1 MDSAGREAA
10 GQLGSY
16 SYGAKNER
24 SIADVLRDIA
34 TNIQEIVRS
43 EIRLARLELTEE
55 GQKFITGARVL
66 AIGAVVALY
75 GVGFVLLAALF
86 ALELVLPTWA
96 SAIILGAVLLIAA
109 WIAVSAGL
117 RRLKTVKPPVKTM
130 QTVKEDALW
139 MKEQPKS

>member
-1 MDSAGREAA
+1 MDSTGREAA
-10 GQLGSY
+10 GKLGSY
-16 SYGAKNER
+16 AYGAKNER

-43 EIRLARLELTEE
+43 EIRLARVELTEE
-55 GQKFITGARVL
+55 GRKFTLSARAL

-75 GVGFVLLAALF
+75 GLGFVLLAAMF
-86 ALELVLPTWA
+86 ALELVLPAWA
-96 SAIILGAVLLIAA
+96 AAVILGAVLLICAS
-109 WIAVSAGL
+109 IAISAGVKSMKT
-117 RRLKTVKPPVKTM
+117 LKAPVKTM

>member
-24 SIADVLRDIA
+24 SIGDVLRDIA
-34 TNIQEIVRS
+34 TNIQEMVRS
-43 EIRLARLELTEE
+43 EIRLARVELTEQ
-55 GQKFITGARVL
+55 GQKFVTAARVL

-75 GVGFVLLAALF
+75 GVGFVLLAGLF
-86 ALELVLPTWA
+86 ALELVLPAWA
-96 SAIILGAVLLIAA
+96 AAVILGAVLLIGAG
-109 WIAVSAGL
+109 IAVSAGL
-117 RRLKTVKPPVKTM
+117 HRLKEVKAPVKTM

-139 MKEQPKS
+139 IKEQPKS

>member
-43 EIRLARLELTEE
+43 EIRLARVELTEE
-55 GQKFITGARVL
+55 GQKFVSGARVL

-75 GVGFVLLAALF
+75 AVGFVLLGAMF
-86 ALELVLPTWA
+86 ALELVMPAWVAAL
-96 SAIILGAVLLIAA
+96 ILGAVLLIAA
-109 WIAVSAGL
+109 GIAVSAGL
-117 RRLKTVKPPVKTM
+117 SRLKAIKAPVKTM